1 MSSQELIDIDLDHFE
16 MPMKLEDEVMNN
28 KKKIVKKSLILP
40 KLAEENKRINFENM
54 RMLKR
59 ILHQPISNHINSK
72 QHVNDYKK
80 HKKVLNQR

>member
-16 MPMKLEDEVMNN
+16 IPQKLENEVINN
-28 KKKIVKKSLILP
+28 KKKNVKKSLILP

-59 ILHQPISNHINSK
+59 ILNQPISNDIDSK

-80 HKKVLNQR
+80 HKKVLN